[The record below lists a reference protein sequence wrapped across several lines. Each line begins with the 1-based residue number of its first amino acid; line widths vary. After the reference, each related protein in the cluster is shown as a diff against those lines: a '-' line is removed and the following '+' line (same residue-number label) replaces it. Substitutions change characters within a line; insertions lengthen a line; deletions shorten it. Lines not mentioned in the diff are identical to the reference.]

1 MRRDIAGSTILHPM
15 PKPPDSSQPSAAPRQ
30 RIDVAGLHVVDTVH
44 AGSVELARHEH
55 AEPYV
60 CVVLDGSYEQRCRS
74 VFECVPGSIV
84 LHPRGH
90 AHANRFHAQGARCVN
105 IQAGGDWLAEGAF
118 AGLVADYRHLGM
130 QPGALPI
137 ARLAR
142 ELEQAD
148 AAAPL
153 AIAAAA
159 LDLLASLLRAPI
171 PRAPLRWIDR
181 VIEALEADL
190 SRTPSLAELGVL
202 VDVHPAHLARAFRQ
216 ARGETVGDYLRRRRI
231 EQADRAL
238 AASNC
243 TLGEIALAA
252 GFYDQSHFTRAF
264 RRHFGQTPLQRRR
277 AMQIGS

>member
-1 MRRDIAGSTILHPM
+1 M
-15 PKPPDSSQPSAAPRQ
+15 PEMSDRSQSVAAQRQ
-30 RIDVAGLHVVDTVH
+30 RVEFAGLRVMDTVH
-44 AGSVELARHEH
+44 ARLTELDRHEH

-74 VFECVPGSIV
+74 VFECAAGSIV
-84 LHPRGH
+84 LHPGGH
-90 AHANRFHAQGARCVN
+90 AHANRFHARGARCVN
-105 IQAGGDWLAEGAF
+105 IQPGGDWLDQAAF
-118 AGLVADYRHLGM
+118 AGLLADYRHVGM

-142 ELEQAD
+142 ELEQTD

-159 LDLLASLLRAPI
+159 LDLLAGLARTPASCLSP
-171 PRAPLRWIDR
+171 RWIDR

-190 SRTPSLAELGVL
+190 TRTPSLAVLGAL

-231 EQADRAL
+231 EQADHAL
-238 AASNC
+238 AASGQ

-264 RRHFGQTPLQRRR
+264 RRHFGQTPRQRRH